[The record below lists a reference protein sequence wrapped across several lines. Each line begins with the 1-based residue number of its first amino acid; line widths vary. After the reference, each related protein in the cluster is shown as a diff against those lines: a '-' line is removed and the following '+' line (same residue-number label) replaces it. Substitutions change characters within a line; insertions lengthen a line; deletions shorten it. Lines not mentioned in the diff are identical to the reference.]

1 MKKNRVFSTAL
12 LFLLLGTTAL
22 AYAQKGPKEK
32 AGGGQKVQHTQ
43 PAQRSQH
50 AQPAQRSQHA
60 QQAQRSQRTQQA
72 QRSQHAQPAQRSQ
85 HTQQAQRSQRTQQA
99 QRSQHAQQAQRS
111 QHAQQGQRATYN
123 RGNTGNHYGRIP
135 DDRYRAHFGR
145 GHSFRM
151 IRPRM
156 IDGYQRF
163 QYNGYWFGFN
173 DPWPSGWYYT
183 DNVYVDYVGGAYYMY
198 NPRHPGIHIR
208 LNLF

>member
-1 MKKNRVFSTAL
+1 MKKNRFISTAL
-12 LFLLLGTTAL
+12 LFLLLGTTAI
-22 AYAQKGPKEK
+22 AYAQKGQKEK
-32 AGGGQKVQHTQ
+32 AGGGQK
-43 PAQRSQH
+43 
-50 AQPAQRSQHA
+50 AQPA
-60 QQAQRSQRTQQA
+60 QQAQRSQR
-72 QRSQHAQPAQRSQ
+72 S
-85 HTQQAQRSQRTQQA
+85 QQAQRSQRSQQA
-99 QRSQHAQQAQRS
+99 QRSQRSQQAQRS
-111 QHAQQGQRATYN
+111 QRSQQTQQRAAYN
-123 RGNTGNHYGRIP
+123 RGNNGNHYGRIP
-135 DDRYRAHFGR
+135 DDRFRAHFGR

-183 DNVYVDYVGGAYYMY
+183 DNVYVDYAGGVYYMY